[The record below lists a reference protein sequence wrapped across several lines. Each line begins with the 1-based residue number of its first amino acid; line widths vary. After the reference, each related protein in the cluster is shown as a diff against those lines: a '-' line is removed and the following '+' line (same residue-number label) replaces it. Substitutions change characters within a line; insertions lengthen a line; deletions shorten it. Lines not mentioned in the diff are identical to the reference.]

1 MIKLSQ
7 APLVEEARALIAAGV
22 KAIEFPY
29 ANEALVAAYA
39 ASLQQ
44 SRDLLID
51 AGVHFA
57 VSGLV
62 MDF

>member
-1 MIKLSQ
+1 MTLDR
-7 APLVEEARALIAAGV
+7 APLAEEARALIDAGV
-22 KAIEFPY
+22 KHIEFPH

-39 ASLQQ
+39 ASLTMA
-44 SRDLLID
+44 RDMLID